1 MSSEVNKLAF
11 GDNTYTIADE
21 VARQAINGLQT
32 AIDTSKDVIVKG
44 KDPLVI
50 NANKDDITV
59 SPGSYTSITVAGLG
73 EDFTANNIAFGK
85 TIGLTTG
92 VFTAY
97 GTATAEDI
105 AKGKVAYVKGEEIV
119 GTLEQSSGDDGSATS
134 LIQGDI
140 VNLVNST
147 ATKVRYNLCANCDT
161 LTTVELNNVTEIGSS
176 AFNYCY
182 NLTSVKIPKILKLG
196 DQCFNNCSKLTQ
208 LDIATI
214 EQIGSRAFYQTMIKT
229 LVLPNL
235 ITLQGGA
242 FSGMSNV
249 TKIDIGNS
257 FTGSIYASTF
267 QYDTTLTTVILRKS
281 TSIVTMG
288 ATGAPQDNPF
298 LNSGILNDGGYIYV
312 PSTLVDTYKTN
323 SAWLNYVNAD
333 KFRAIEDYPD
343 ICG

>member
-1 MSSEVNKLAF
+1 MSNEVNKLAF

-50 NANKDDITV
+50 NAYKDDITV
-59 SPGSYTSITVAGLG
+59 TPGSYTSITVAGLG
-73 EDFTANNIAFGK
+73 EDYTANNIAFGK

-105 AKGKVAYVKGEEIV
+105 AKGKIAYVKGQEIV
-119 GTLEQSSGDDGSATS
+119 GTLEQSSGDDSLAVS

-147 ATKVRYNLCANCDT
+147 ATKVRYSLCSNCNT
-161 LTTVELNNVTEIGSS
+161 LTTVELNNVTEIGTA

-196 DQCFNNCSKLTQ
+196 DQCFDNCSKLTQ
-208 LDIATI
+208 LDIASI
-214 EQIGSRAFYQTMIKT
+214 EEIGSRAFYQTKIET

-235 ITLQGGA
+235 ITAQNGA
-242 FSGMSNV
+242 FSGMSSI

-267 QYDTTLTTVILRKS
+267 QSDIALTTVILRKT

-298 LNSGILNDGGYIYV
+298 LNSGILNDEGYIYV
-312 PSTLVDTYKTN
+312 PSALVDSYKTN
-323 SAWLNYVNAD
+323 SAWLKYVDAD

>member
-50 NANKDDITV
+50 NAYQDDITV

-73 EDFTANNIAFGK
+73 KDFTANNIAFGK
-85 TIGLTTG
+85 TIGSTTG

-140 VNLVNST
+140 INLVNST

-161 LTTVELNNVTEIGSS
+161 LTTIELNNVTEIGTA

-182 NLTSVKIPKILKLG
+182 NLTSVKIPKILKLN
-196 DQCFNNCSKLTQ
+196 DQCFDNCSKLTQ
-208 LDIATI
+208 LDIASV
-214 EQIGSRAFYQTMIKT
+214 EQIGSRAFNQTKIET

-235 ITLQGGA
+235 ITLQIGA

-267 QYDTTLTTVILRKS
+267 QNDATLTTVILRK
-281 TSIVTMG
+281 TTGIVTMG
-288 ATGAPQDNPF
+288 ANGAPQDNPF

-323 SAWLNYVNAD
+323 SAWLKYVNAD

>member
-1 MSSEVNKLAF
+1 MSNEVNKLAF

-21 VARQAINGLQT
+21 VARQTINELQT

-44 KDPLVI
+44 KDTLVI
-50 NANKDDITV
+50 NAYQDDITV

-73 EDFTANNIAFGK
+73 KDFTANNIAFGK
-85 TIGLTTG
+85 TIGSTTG

-140 VNLVNST
+140 INLVNST

-161 LTTVELNNVTEIGSS
+161 LTTVELNNVTEIGTA

-182 NLTSVKIPKILKLG
+182 NLTSVKIPKILKLS
-196 DQCFNNCSKLTQ
+196 DQCFDNCNKLTQ
-208 LDIATI
+208 LDIASV
-214 EQIGSRAFYQTMIKT
+214 EQIGSRAFNQTKIET

-235 ITLQGGA
+235 ITLQIGA

-267 QYDTTLTTVILRKS
+267 QNDATLTTVILRK
-281 TSIVTMG
+281 TTGIVTMG

-323 SAWLNYVNAD
+323 SAWLKYVNAD
-333 KFRAIEDYPD
+333 KFRAIEDYPN

>member
-50 NANKDDITV
+50 NAYQDDITV

-73 EDFTANNIAFGK
+73 KDFTANNIAFGK

-140 VNLVNST
+140 INLVNST

-161 LTTVELNNVTEIGSS
+161 LTTVELNSVTEIGTA

-196 DQCFNNCSKLTQ
+196 DQCFDNCSKLTQ
-208 LDIATI
+208 LDIASI
-214 EQIGSRAFYQTMIKT
+214 EEIGSRAFNQTKIET

-235 ITLQGGA
+235 VTLQGGA
-242 FSGMSNV
+242 FLGMRNV

-267 QYDTTLTTVILRKS
+267 QNNATLTTIILRKT

-298 LNSGILNDGGYIYV
+298 LNSGILNDEGYIYV

-323 SAWLNYVNAD
+323 SAWLKYINAD